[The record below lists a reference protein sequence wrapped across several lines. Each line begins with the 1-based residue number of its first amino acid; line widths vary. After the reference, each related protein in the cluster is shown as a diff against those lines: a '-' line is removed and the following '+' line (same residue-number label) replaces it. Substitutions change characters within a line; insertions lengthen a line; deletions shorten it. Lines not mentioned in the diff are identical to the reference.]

1 MAFQGGIELSRL
13 RAHRFPDHYVTRG
26 RATSRPVSQTS
37 TPDQASGYAGAEFA
51 QPSPS
56 TLPGSIYTTQDA
68 SQNIPSSND
77 KYPLIFPQRAESPD
91 QGVGT
96 STGKRTSSVPWT
108 LRRRSLLGL
117 IAFLVALIV
126 TLEVLYRFSNNNQG
140 LVTAEQ
146 DASYLWKYLP
156 TASKCRSVQ
165 SRWRTPI

>member
-1 MAFQGGIELSRL
+1 
-13 RAHRFPDHYVTRG
+13 
-26 RATSRPVSQTS
+26 
-37 TPDQASGYAGAEFA
+37 
-51 QPSPS
+51 
-56 TLPGSIYTTQDA
+56 
-68 SQNIPSSND
+68 
-77 KYPLIFPQRAESPD
+77 
-91 QGVGT
+91 
-96 STGKRTSSVPWT
+96 
-108 LRRRSLLGL
+108 L